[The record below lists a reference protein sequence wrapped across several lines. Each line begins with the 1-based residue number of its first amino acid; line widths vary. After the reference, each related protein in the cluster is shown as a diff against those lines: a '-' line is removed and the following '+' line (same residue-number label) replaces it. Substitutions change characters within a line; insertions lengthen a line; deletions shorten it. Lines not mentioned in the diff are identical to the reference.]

1 MCPDTVSDMNENINI
16 VTSDNSD
23 AAVDLGYEENFHIGP
38 SYYDNESLH
47 IAIALTLSEE
57 SAIPMIDNEGA
68 VDHIPTNLLQCDR
81 GPGCAHG
88 AAART

>member
-1 MCPDTVSDMNENINI
+1 MCPDTVTDMNETINI
-16 VTSDNSD
+16 VTGDNSD
-23 AAVDLGYEENFHIGP
+23 AVIDLGYGENFHIGP
-38 SYYDNESLH
+38 SYYDNESLY